1 MTTSPALRAPTSEA
15 AVASSVAIDYLS
27 VQAPSGADR
36 CEVESLVLSQRGRY
50 ALKALINLARSD
62 GAARQVSGISAEENI
77 PRKFLEA
84 IMSEMRR
91 AGLVES
97 ARGKTGGYRLA
108 RPADLITFGEVIR
121 LTDGPL
127 ALVPCASRNFY
138 KRCDDCTDEAT
149 CTLRRVLAR
158 VRNEVSEILDRT
170 TLADA
175 LSGANVLGTSELGI
189 SEAVG
194 SV

>member
-1 MTTSPALRAPTSEA
+1 M
-15 AVASSVAIDYLS
+15 
-27 VQAPSGADR
+27 
-36 CEVESLVLSQRGRY
+36 LSQRGRY
-50 ALKALINLARSD
+50 ALKALIHLARSQ
-62 GAARQVSGISAEENI
+62 GASRQVSAIAVEENI

-84 IMSEMRR
+84 IMSDLRR
-91 AGLVES
+91 GGLVDS

-127 ALVPCASRNFY
+127 ALIPCASRNFY
-138 KRCDDCTDEAT
+138 KRCDDCPDET
-149 CTLRRVLAR
+149 VCVLRRIMAA

-175 LSGANVLGTSELGI
+175 LRDAPDATQILESAAAF
-189 SEAVG
+189 EA
-194 SV
+194 

>member
-1 MTTSPALRAPTSEA
+1 
-15 AVASSVAIDYLS
+15 
-27 VQAPSGADR
+27 
-36 CEVESLVLSQRGRY
+36 VLSQRGRY

-62 GAARQVSGISAEENI
+62 GGARQVSGISTEENI

-84 IMSEMRR
+84 IMSELRR

-127 ALVPCASRNFY
+127 ALVPCVSRNFY
-138 KRCDDCTDEAT
+138 KRCDDCTDEAA
-149 CTLRRVLAR
+149 CTLRRVMAR

-175 LSGANVLGTSELGI
+175 LSGAGVLQVVELGI
-189 SEAVG
+189 RETVE
-194 SV
+194 

>member
-1 MTTSPALRAPTSEA
+1 M
-15 AVASSVAIDYLS
+15 
-27 VQAPSGADR
+27 
-36 CEVESLVLSQRGRY
+36 LSQRGRY
-50 ALKALINLARSD
+50 ALKAMINLARSD
-62 GAARQVSGISAEENI
+62 GASRQVSVLASEENI

-84 IMSEMRR
+84 IMSDLRR
-91 AGLVES
+91 AQLVES
-97 ARGKTGGYRLA
+97 ARGKMGGYRLA
-108 RPADLITFGEVIR
+108 RPADLITFGEIIR

-138 KRCDDCTDEAT
+138 RRCDDCDDEAT

-175 LSGANVLGTSELGI
+175 LAGAGAHLIAPGI
-189 SEAVG
+189 SETMGEA
-194 SV
+194 